1 MSDERFTSYYERGNE
16 VVIEDNGKRL
26 SNKQLV
32 NLLNEQQE
40 LIEELQA
47 SDEMGWKRAEKFE
60 KKLEKELKQ
69 KKIYIK
75 RLEYKVQKF
84 KEMNGEQQTAITKL
98 KELND
103 SKGKRIISLIRTN
116 KTLKEKN
123 KQLKQE
129 IQGMSELLQSY
140 QKTIKHNAELLA
152 NASKNGYL
160 PPLDDYVSAD
170 GWSCG
175 YCKHFH
181 SGVRDRC
188 DKGNNWVLNDGYCQD
203 FEDSRTVALKVR
215 EKSGPFKFNKNC
227 AKTYEIRSV
236 SPNGVVRVG
245 KKNSKVSWQMKDV
258 REISQELPSFE
269 DFNHETFMQMRN
281 KFHKFDKDVLG
292 RIIYNIY
299 IGTFEEYI

>member
-1 MSDERFTSYYERGNE
+1 MMSEKRFTLSNFASLSQLSDVCDDGGKMLNSE
-16 VVIEDNGKRL
+16 VVD
-26 SNKQLV
+26 
-32 NLLNEQQE
+32 LLNEQQE

-69 KKIYIK
+69 KRIYIK

-84 KEMNGEQQTAITKL
+84 KEMNGKQQSAITKL

-116 KTLKEKN
+116 KTLKKEN
-123 KQLKQE
+123 EQLKQE

-140 QKTIKHNAELLA
+140 RKTVKHNAELLA

-170 GWSCG
+170 GWICG
-175 YCKHFH
+175 CCEHFH

-203 FEDSRTVALKVR
+203 FENSRTVA
-215 EKSGPFKFNKNC
+215 EKQEPFKFNKNS
-227 AKTYEIRSV
+227 AKPYEIRSV
-236 SPNGVVRVG
+236 SPNGVVKAG
-245 KKNSKVSWQMKDV
+245 KKNSKVSWRMKDV
-258 REISQELPSFE
+258 RKISQELPSFE

-281 KFHKFDKDVLG
+281 KFHKFDKDILG

-299 IGTFEEYI
+299 LGTFDEYI

>member
-16 VVIEDNGKRL
+16 IVIEDNGKRL

-84 KEMNGEQQTAITKL
+84 KEMNGEQQAAITKL

-103 SKGKRIISLIRTN
+103 GKGKRIISLIRTN
-116 KTLKEKN
+116 KTLKKEN
-123 KQLKQE
+123 EQLKQE

-140 QKTIKHNAELLA
+140 QETVKHNAELLA

-160 PPLDDYVSAD
+160 PPLNDCISAD
-170 GWSCG
+170 GWNCG

-203 FEDSRTVALKVR
+203 FENSRTVA
-215 EKSGPFKFNKNC
+215 EEPEPFKFNKNS
-227 AKTYEIRSV
+227 AKPYNIRSV
-236 SPNGVVRVG
+236 SPNGVVRAG
-245 KKNSKVSWQMKDV
+245 EKNGKVSWRMKDV
-258 REISQELPSFE
+258 RKISQELPSFE
-269 DFNHETFMQMRN
+269 DFNYETFMQMRN

-292 RIIYNIY
+292 KIIYNIY
-299 IGTFEEYI
+299 FGTFDEYI